1 MAHTGLNNGFYFDP
15 EVFAD
20 YMQEQSTL
28 NNVLIDSGVVVQ
40 DATLAQA
47 VGGKSN
53 IGTIPFFLPVDAEP
67 DALNDDGETDNTP
80 TTLSGSKQTFM
91 AIARM
96 KSWKEN
102 TFVRYLTG
110 KSPLQNLA
118 SGLVVPYWKNQWEK
132 ILYAELKGIMGVK
145 EMASHKT
152 DLSVTSGSITDANLI
167 GLTSDLDLGQKA
179 LGDKRSQFKI
189 FVCNSAVA
197 KRLRSLSLTENVKY
211 FSEILNQEVE
221 VTMYGGMILRET
233 DTGTVDTSVEGFPVY
248 HSYMLGTG
256 AFLTCDK
263 QVYKPYGTYYDNEK
277 NGGVDMLFTKQAKVL
292 HPNGFSLVVDNIA
305 KESPKTEELANP
317 ANWALKFNHKN
328 VPIAELITNG

>member
-15 EVFAD
+15 DVFAD

-28 NNVLIDSGVVVQ
+28 NNVLIDSGVIVQ

-47 VGGKSN
+47 VGDKSN

-80 TTLSGSKQTFM
+80 TQLKGSKQTFM
-91 AIARM
+91 AVARM
-96 KSWKEN
+96 KAWSEN

-132 ILYAELKGIMGVK
+132 VLYAELKGIMGVK

-152 DLSVTSGSITDANLI
+152 DLSVTSGSITDANMI

-179 LGDKRSQFKI
+179 LGDKRSNFKI

-233 DTGTVDTSVEGFPVY
+233 DTGTVDASVEGFPVY

-263 QVYKPYGTYYDNEK
+263 TVHKPYGTDYDNEK
-277 NGGVDMLFTKQAKVL
+277 NGGVDKLYTKQAKVI

-305 KESPKTEELANP
+305 KESPTNEELADS
-317 ANWALKFNHKN
+317 ANWSLKFNAKN